1 MALGNS
7 PVAIWRVPQARVL
20 REHTLWGA
28 FGLAESTPAVFMS
41 AQKTT
46 TSILDSWLSAATKKT
61 PLNLKNLL
69 PLLHSEVRSVLSSR
83 FCAAT
88 VAAPRRRGS
97 QVVRQE
103 SAKLL
108 CVGSIP
114 TPASNLSPRD
124 WKQLRGFLLG
134 TKFRHHPLVIQKV
147 IPRTEG
153 GWRAGGCE

>member
-46 TSILDSWLSAATKKT
+46 TSILDSWLSAATKKN

-114 TPASNLSPRD
+114 TPASNFSSLRCKDLERSEGRVSAELSVKSLTVHNSAVLADHSPTAR
-124 WKQLRGFLLG
+124 
-134 TKFRHHPLVIQKV
+134 
-147 IPRTEG
+147 
-153 GWRAGGCE
+153 